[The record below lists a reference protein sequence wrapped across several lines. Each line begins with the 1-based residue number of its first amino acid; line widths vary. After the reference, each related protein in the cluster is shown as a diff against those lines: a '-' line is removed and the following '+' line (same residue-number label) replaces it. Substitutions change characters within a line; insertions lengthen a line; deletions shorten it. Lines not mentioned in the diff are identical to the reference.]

1 MSLRTKIKAA
11 NHIKRKVL
19 DSNSANFT
27 RLSPGG
33 IVMNSTLYS

>member
-27 RLSPGG
+27 RYPPEE
-33 IVMNSTLYS
+33 